1 MATKSKLEQ
10 AVEKQASSLNDAQ
23 REIVLAQFSTYKR
36 NKVRISQIE
45 DTLSLVN
52 MQPALMPEK
61 AQVLLAQRASLVS
74 ERSQLVE
81 ANNEIAASLF
91 TQLGGDNVGA

>member
-10 AVEKQASSLNDAQ
+10 AVERQASCLNDAQ

-36 NKVRISQIE
+36 NKSRISQIE
-45 DTLSLVN
+45 DAIAIAD
-52 MQPALMPEK
+52 MQPSLMPEK
-61 AQVLLAQRASLVS
+61 AQVHLAHRASLVS

-81 ANNEIAASLF
+81 ANNEIAAKLF
-91 TQLGGDNVGA
+91 AQLGGGNVGA